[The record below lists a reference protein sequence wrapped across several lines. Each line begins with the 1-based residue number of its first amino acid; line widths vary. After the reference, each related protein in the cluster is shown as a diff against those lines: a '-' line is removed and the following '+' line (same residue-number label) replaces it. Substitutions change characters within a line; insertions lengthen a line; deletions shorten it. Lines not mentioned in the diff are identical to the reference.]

1 MRAGPTGTKV
11 RKKIRKPKNACPAPF
26 HKERLPPRP
35 GRSLLLPMPRQTP
48 PLQNVTLTLCLS
60 VPLRIR
66 LFAGRRADG
75 RKKRILAGLAFS
87 TPSPENRF
95 RLTDA
100 RGRMTLCAQKGHAR
114 RPTGHSASFLT
125 FRQKA
130 FRCVNK
136 RKKRRKARLRPPCRP
151 FFPGVAEEHPRLCA
165 QIRASLRKEKVFL
178 PHCRPHLCAKKPA
191 FLRKNS

>member
-1 MRAGPTGTKV
+1 
-11 RKKIRKPKNACPAPF
+11 
-26 HKERLPPRP
+26 
-35 GRSLLLPMPRQTP
+35 MPRQTP

-60 VPLRIR
+60 APLKIR
-66 LFAGRRADG
+66 LFAGRRTG
-75 RKKRILAGLAFS
+75 GHEKRILAGPRKCTVSAES
-87 TPSPENRF
+87 RF
-95 RLTDA
+95 RRTNA
-100 RGRMTLCAQKGHAR
+100 RGRMALCAQKGNAR

-130 FRCVNK
+130 FRRVNK
-136 RKKRRKARLRPPCRP
+136 RKKRQKARLRPPCRP